1 LIVSWLLGEQ
11 TALADDDIKKVE
23 FSEEVAEGEESGGDK
38 KVGSD
43 DSESSPRSQ
52 KCEED
57 IKRNSVK
64 TIVSNEYYEEIN
76 CSVNSNSETIIYK
89 KDKSRSK
96 SLTPKILLKQKI
108 SEANRSLV
116 SVISKVNEKLKSKQD
131 TMETATL
138 RRHKYNLLKDV
149 NVTKVQSLHVNRC
162 TTDSPNI
169 KYKKLLTI

>member
-1 LIVSWLLGEQ
+1 VSWLLGEQ
-11 TALADDDIKKVE
+11 TALADDESKKVE
-23 FSEEVAEGEESGGDK
+23 FSEEVEEGEESGGDK

-43 DSESSPRSQ
+43 DIESSPRSQ
-52 KCEED
+52 KCEADVE
-57 IKRNSVK
+57 RNSVK
-64 TIVSNEYYEEIN
+64 TIVSHEYYEEIN
-76 CSVNSNSETIIYK
+76 CSENSNSETIIYK

-116 SVISKVNEKLKSKQD
+116 SVISKVNEKLKSKQN

-138 RRHKYNLLKDV
+138 RHHKYNLLKDV

-169 KYKKLLTI
+169 KYKKLTI

>member
-1 LIVSWLLGEQ
+1 VSWLLGEQ
-11 TALADDDIKKVE
+11 TALADDDSKKVE
-23 FSEEVAEGEESGGDK
+23 FSEEVEEGEESGGDK

-162 TTDSPNI
+162 TTDAPNI